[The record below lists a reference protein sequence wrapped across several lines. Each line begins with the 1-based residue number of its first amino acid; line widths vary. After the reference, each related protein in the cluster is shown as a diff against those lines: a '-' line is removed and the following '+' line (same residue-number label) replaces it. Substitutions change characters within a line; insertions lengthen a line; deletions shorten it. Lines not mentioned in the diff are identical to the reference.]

1 MKHLPSNESPD
12 KNTAQTDKDPKI
24 EIQHKHNIGNILLTY
39 MCFFLIYIICYELC
53 LLLNYSSYK
62 WL

>member
-24 EIQHKHNIGNILLTY
+24 EFQHKHNIGNILLTY
-39 MCFFLIYIICYELC
+39 MCFFKSILFAM
-53 LLLNYSSYK
+53 NYVYC
-62 WL
+62 